1 MRIGKP
7 LLVLTTIG
15 VLVVSSDSSVVAG
28 SATANLQVSTTVSAN
43 CTITTATV
51 AFPAYDPIVTHSA
64 ANDDGTGTVTIT
76 CTKGT
81 LATIG
86 LGLGANVSG
95 TQRRMKDAT
104 TDYLNYALY
113 LDAGRTTVW
122 GTAAPNLLTPVAAPD
137 KNPRPFT
144 VYGRIPSAQ
153 DVPAGSYTDTV
164 IATVNF

>member
-7 LLVLTTIG
+7 ILVLTTIG
-15 VLVVSSDSSVVAG
+15 VLVVSSDNPVVAG

-76 CTKGT
+76 CTRGT
-81 LATIG
+81 AATIG
-86 LGLGANVSG
+86 LGLGANALVN
-95 TQRRMKDAT
+95 QRRMKDAT

-113 LDAGRTTVW
+113 LDAGRTTIW
-122 GTAAPNLLTPVAAPD
+122 GTASPNLLTPVAAPD
-137 KNPRPFT
+137 KNPRAFT

-164 IATVNF
+164 VATVNF

>member
-7 LLVLTTIG
+7 ILVLTTIG
-15 VLVVSSDSSVVAG
+15 VLVVSSDNPVVAG

-64 ANDDGTGTVTIT
+64 ANDDGTGAVTIT

-81 LATIG
+81 AATIG
-86 LGLGANVSG
+86 LGLGSNALVN
-95 TQRRMKDAT
+95 QRRMKDAT

-113 LDAGRTTVW
+113 LDAGRTTIW
-122 GTAAPNLLTPVAAPD
+122 GTASPNLLTPVAAPD
-137 KNPRPFT
+137 KNPRAFT

-164 IATVNF
+164 VATVNF